1 MHFRKGDPLT
11 TKKAINEL
19 MRPNIGLLLNCK
31 LFHIVWYKKEE
42 EIKAEESSLHGI
54 GFWIFSSGH
63 IIIYFNKQ
71 KTLHATI
78 ETYIKTLFL
87 PKTAVAWR
95 YKSSEFH
102 LAKHKLKS
110 SISEDLYFQ
119 LPARTFGYSKDTRT
133 ESGPKKTVFSCNHV
147 DLGCVTFT
155 VASFRPAQKWQVSE
169 NYITRKFSS
178 FWGHEQ
184 GQVCRAFRT
193 EL

>member
-78 ETYIKTLFL
+78 ETL
-87 PKTAVAWR
+87 
-95 YKSSEFH
+95 YKDPFPTQNCCS
-102 LAKHKLKS
+102 LK
-110 SISEDLYFQ
+110 
-119 LPARTFGYSKDTRT
+119 
-133 ESGPKKTVFSCNHV
+133 V
-147 DLGCVTFT
+147 
-155 VASFRPAQKWQVSE
+155 
-169 NYITRKFSS
+169 
-178 FWGHEQ
+178 
-184 GQVCRAFRT
+184 
-193 EL
+193 